1 MAQPYFDVSLPI
13 STNCILD
20 SSQTNDST
28 ACCIKIGAFLIP
40 LKRLIHL
47 MDSIVLVLSSL
58 GIAQAV
64 FLCVYLLTLKKG
76 NRKANLFLAL
86 VLLGLTIR
94 IGKSILNVYLD
105 LEPWQRNLGL
115 SGVLLVGPFLW
126 FYGRLL
132 LRREKEIHNS
142 NYGHLVPFLLFAVF
156 CKFIPNGFGTLSY
169 VIYFAVFLHL
179 GVYLILSMLLMFRF
193 KHQIGTSV
201 WVWYRNLII
210 GVGLIWVF
218 YMGNVLGIIPYYIG
232 GAIFFSFLLYAFS
245 FLLLKQPVFSLEKYK
260 NSSMDTATSK
270 KYMQHIRTLFE
281 SEALYLDSELHM
293 AQVAQALGIPARDVS
308 QVINENEQQNF
319 SEFVNQYRIQ
329 KAKDLLVD
337 SAYAQEKIATVAYD
351 SGFGNVTSFNLAFKS
366 ATQLTPSQY
375 RKKFLLV

>member
-1 MAQPYFDVSLPI
+1 
-13 STNCILD
+13 
-20 SSQTNDST
+20 
-28 ACCIKIGAFLIP
+28 
-40 LKRLIHL
+40 
-47 MDSIVLVLSSL
+47 MDSIILVLSSL
-58 GIAQAV
+58 GIAQAL

-132 LRREKEIHNS
+132 LGRVKEIHKS
-142 NYGHLVPFLLFAVF
+142 SYGHLVPFLLFVIF
-156 CKFIPNGFGTLSY
+156 CKFIPNGAGTISY
-169 VIYFAVFLHL
+169 AIYFGVFLHL
-179 GVYLILSMLLMFRF
+179 GVYLVLSTRLMFQF
-193 KHQIGTSV
+193 KQQIGKSV
-201 WVWYRNLII
+201 WVWYRNLIV
-210 GVGLIWVF
+210 GVGLIWIF

-260 NSSMDTATSK
+260 NSSMDAATSK
-270 KYMQHIRTLFE
+270 KHMHQIRTLFE
-281 SEALYLDSELHM
+281 SEALYLNSELHM
-293 AQVAQALGIPARDVS
+293 AQVADALGIPARDVS

-337 SAYAQEKIATVAYD
+337 STYAQEKIATVAYD

-375 RKKFLLV
+375 RKKFRLA

>member
-1 MAQPYFDVSLPI
+1 
-13 STNCILD
+13 
-20 SSQTNDST
+20 
-28 ACCIKIGAFLIP
+28 
-40 LKRLIHL
+40 

-64 FLCVYLLTLKKG
+64 FLCIYLLTLKKG

-105 LEPWQRNLGL
+105 LEPWHRNLGL

-132 LRREKEIHNS
+132 LEKEKEIRGY
-142 NYGHLVPFLLFAVF
+142 NYAHLVPFVLFVVF
-156 CKFIPNGFGTLSY
+156 CKFIPNGFGTISY
-169 VIYFAVFLHL
+169 VIYFGVFLHL
-179 GVYLILSMLLMFRF
+179 AAYLMLSSNLMYKF
-193 KHQIGTSV
+193 KNQVGKSV
-201 WVWYRNLII
+201 WVWYRNLTL
-210 GVGLIWVF
+210 GVGLIWGF
-218 YMGNVLGIIPYYIG
+218 YMGNVLGLIPYYIG

-245 FLLLKQPVFSLEKYK
+245 FLLLKQPVFGLEKYK
-260 NSSMDTATSK
+260 NSSMDAATSK
-270 KYMQHIRTLFE
+270 KHMQRIRTLFE

-329 KAKDLLVD
+329 KAKELLED
-337 SAYAQEKIATVAYD
+337 PTYAQEKIATVAYD

-375 RKKFLLV
+375 RKKFRLA

>member
-1 MAQPYFDVSLPI
+1 
-13 STNCILD
+13 
-20 SSQTNDST
+20 
-28 ACCIKIGAFLIP
+28 
-40 LKRLIHL
+40 

-64 FLCVYLLTLKKG
+64 FLCIYLLTLKKG
-76 NRKANLFLAL
+76 NRKANLFLAF

-105 LEPWQRNLGL
+105 LEPWQRNLGI
-115 SGVLLVGPFLW
+115 SGVMMAGPFLW

-132 LRREKEIHNS
+132 LGKKKRFSKR
-142 NYGHLVPFLLFAVF
+142 NYWHLLPFVLFV
-156 CKFIPNGFGTLSY
+156 CLCNYVPNGYGAFPNASY
-169 VIYFAVFLHL
+169 LIAFSHL
-179 GVYLILSMLLMFRF
+179 AVYLVLTIGLLINYKAQVKR
-193 KHQIGTSV
+193 SV
-201 WVWYRNLII
+201 WVWYRNLVV
-210 GVGLIWVF
+210 GVALIWIF
-218 YMGNVLGIIPYYIG
+218 YMGNLFGLIPYYIG

-245 FLLLKQPVFSLEKYK
+245 FLLLKQPVFALEKYK

-270 KYMQHIRTLFE
+270 KHMQEIRKLFETETLF
-281 SEALYLDSELHM
+281 LDSELNM
-293 AQVAQALGIPARDVS
+293 TQVAQKLGIPPRELS

-351 SGFGNVTSFNLAFKS
+351 CGFGNVTSFNLAFKS

-375 RKKFLLV
+375 RKQQVSL